1 MQITLN
7 GEVLLLLPE
16 RAVYWAARKTLW
28 VADPHMGKATHFNKA
43 GLAVP
48 RNVGDADLQ
57 KLSLLIDSLGVER
70 LIFLGDLFHSKY
82 NTEWD
87 KFGEWL
93 QQQNVAETHLVMGN
107 HDILKPE
114 FYHKYNLIVHNEQL
128 IDGPFV
134 YVHEYV
140 AGMEAT
146 FEGQYIISGHMHPGI
161 YIAGKARQGER
172 LPCFYF
178 GENHAVL
185 PAFGQ
190 FTGLYLIERLS
201 VNDAFYVIANTHI
214 IKV

>member
-28 VADPHMGKATHFNKA
+28 VADAHMGKATHFNKA
-43 GLAVP
+43 GLSVP
-48 RNVGDADLQ
+48 RNVGDADLN
-57 KLSLLIDSLGVER
+57 KLSTLIDSLEVER

-87 KFGEWL
+87 KFGEWM
-93 QQQNVAETHLVMGN
+93 QQQTVNEVQLVLGN

-114 FYHKYNLIVHNEQL
+114 FYTQYNLLVHNEQL
-128 IDGPFV
+128 VDGPFV
-134 YVHEYV
+134 YVHEYET
-140 AGMEAT
+140 GMKAK
-146 FEGQYIISGHMHPGI
+146 FNGQYIISGHVHPGV
-161 YIAGKARQGER
+161 YITGKARQGVR

-178 GENHAVL
+178 GEDHAVL

-190 FTGLYLIERLS
+190 FTGLYLLERLAI
-201 VNDAFYVIANTHI
+201 NDAFYAIANTHI
-214 IKV
+214 IKL